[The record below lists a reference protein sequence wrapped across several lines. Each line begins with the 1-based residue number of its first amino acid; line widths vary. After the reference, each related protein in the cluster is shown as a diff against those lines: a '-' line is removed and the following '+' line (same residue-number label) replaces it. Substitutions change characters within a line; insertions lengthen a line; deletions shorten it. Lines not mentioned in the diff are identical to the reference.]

1 MGNGRWDIPGKVLRN
16 AGNCSKKS
24 SLVLVKKDAYM
35 KQTISLIT
43 KNQDK
48 RMMQTKLERLK
59 WRAKGTRGSCLQACW
74 KQSRWARLCWASIN
88 REMTKLNGKTGVG
101 INYLKKCS
109 EKTWRLSVTDY
120 YYNFFGSAATV
131 SYIKWGRKGPASR
144 TGEQDLGLVPWQV
157 RAPLEEP
164 CAISGVDTGIRV
176 WNLFCRG
183 DFIYALVLTK
193 ERNAWKVI
201 KSGQASQGW

>member
-16 AGNCSKKS
+16 AGNCSKKFP
-24 SLVLVKKDAYM
+24 LVLVKKDAYM

-74 KQSRWARLCWASIN
+74 EQSRWARLCWASIN
-88 REMTKLNGKTGVG
+88 REMTKPKGKTGVG

-109 EKTWRLSVTDY
+109 EKTRRLSVTDY

-176 WNLFCRG
+176 WNLFCSA

-201 KSGQASQGW
+201 KSGRASQGW

>member
-1 MGNGRWDIPGKVLRN
+1 
-16 AGNCSKKS
+16 
-24 SLVLVKKDAYM
+24 
-35 KQTISLIT
+35 
-43 KNQDK
+43 
-48 RMMQTKLERLK
+48 MMQTKLERLK

-74 KQSRWARLCWASIN
+74 EQSRWGWLCWASIN
-88 REMTKLNGKTGVG
+88 REMTKPNGKTGVR

-176 WNLFCRG
+176 WNLFCSA
-183 DFIYALVLTK
+183 DFIYALVLIK

-201 KSGQASQGW
+201 KTGQASQEW